1 MRRLQIIQLII
12 FDLIH
17 YIISLPFLP
26 ILFFK
31 AKRIRKKVP
40 LLPEAIEPNGI
51 EYSTTKNE
59 KEISILALGESTMA
73 GVGVT
78 YHKDGLVGTF
88 AKEWANLDNA
98 TVSWSVYARSGYTA
112 KKVHQK
118 LIPKINISNI
128 DIVIISL
135 GANDAFK
142 LNSVISWQKDIRKL
156 IHTLRSLY
164 PEASI
169 AFFNMPPIHEF
180 PAFSFLMKWILGKKV
195 DILGKGLFELAQ
207 MPNVFYFKDK
217 ITLETWVLKMNK
229 KYKDSD
235 FFSDGIHPSK
245 LTYQTW
251 AKEMAL
257 FLFEH
262 FKKNT

>member
-1 MRRLQIIQLII
+1 MRILRIIQLVF
-12 FDLIH
+12 FDLLH
-17 YIISLPFLP
+17 YLISLPFLP
-26 ILFFK
+26 ILYFQ

-51 EYSTTKNE
+51 AYSTNQNE

-78 YHKDGLVGTF
+78 FHKEGLAGTF
-88 AKEWANLDNA
+88 AKEWANLNSA
-98 TVSWSVYARSGYTA
+98 SVSWSVYARSGYTA
-112 KKVHQK
+112 QKVHQK
-118 LIPKINISNI
+118 LIPKIEKSNF
-128 DIVIISL
+128 DIIIISL

-142 LNSVISWQKDIRKL
+142 LKNVISWQKDIQKL

-164 PEASI
+164 PNATI
-169 AFFNMPPIHEF
+169 AFFNMPPIQEF
-180 PAFSFLMKWILGKKV
+180 PAFSFLMKFIIGKKV
-195 DILGKGLFELAQ
+195 NILGRGLFEVAK
-207 MPNVFYFKDK
+207 MPNVFYFRDK
-217 ITLETWVLKMNK
+217 ITLDTWVLKMNK

-257 FLFEH
+257 FLFE
-262 FKKNT
+262 KLN